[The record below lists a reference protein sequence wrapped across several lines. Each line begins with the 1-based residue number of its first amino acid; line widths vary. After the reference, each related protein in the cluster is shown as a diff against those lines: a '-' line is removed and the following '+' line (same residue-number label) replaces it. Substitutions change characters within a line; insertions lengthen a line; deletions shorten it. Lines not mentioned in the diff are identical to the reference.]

1 MTRPV
6 VILGASGMLGHA
18 LVDAFPKAIAP
29 KRDLDITDAASVH
42 AFILGAAPGLVINA
56 AAYTD
61 VDGCEDHPYL
71 AMAVNGEAPGFLAR
85 ACREAGAV
93 LVHYSTDYVFDGS
106 RAGYREEDTPA
117 PINRYGISKL
127 RGEDRVR
134 EEMDDYR
141 IIRTSWLFGKHGKNF
156 VDTVTRLSRQQR
168 HVPVVSDQY
177 GKPTYTVDLAGRT
190 KDVAKAPPGIYHLTN
205 EGACSWF
212 EFAQAVIPNA
222 VPCTSDEFP
231 RKARR
236 PRYSILENTKLPP
249 MRHWRLALAE
259 YLGERETV

>member
-61 VDGCEDHPYL
+61 VDGCEDHPDL

-85 ACREAGAV
+85 ACRKAGAV

-190 KDVAKAPPGIYHLTN
+190 KDVA
-205 EGACSWF
+205 
-212 EFAQAVIPNA
+212 QAVIPNA

>member
-1 MTRPV
+1 MTGPV

-18 LVDAFPKAIAP
+18 LVDAFPGAIAP
-29 KRDLDITDAASVH
+29 GRDLDITDADRVQV
-42 AFILGAAPGLVINA
+42 FIREVRPAVVINA

-61 VDGCEDHPYL
+61 VDGCEDQPEL
-71 AMAVNGEAPGFLAR
+71 AMAVNGEAVGSIAR

-106 RAGYREEDTPA
+106 RTGYREEDTPA

-127 RGEDRVR
+127 RGEERIR

-156 VDTVTRLSRQQR
+156 VDTVRHLSRQQR
-168 HVPVVSDQY
+168 HVPVVNDQY

-190 KDVAKAPPGIYHLTN
+190 AGVVKAPPGIYHLSN
-205 EGACSWF
+205 EGACSWL
-212 EFAQAVIPNA
+212 EFASAAIPNA
-222 VPCTSDEFP
+222 VPCSSEEFP

-249 MRHWRLALAE
+249 MRHWRPALAD
-259 YLGERETV
+259 YLDELETV